1 MMNIDWLHVL
11 AAVINFIILYLILK
25 HFFFKKVEKVIDDR
39 QNDIESK
46 LNKADED
53 VEKAR
58 MLLLQNERILK
69 SAKEEGKKITE
80 VQKQKADKIYQ
91 EIVDEANKEART
103 IADRA
108 RVEVKREKE
117 KAEHEIKEQ
126 VIELAVLLSSKA
138 LEESIDESKHRELIN
153 DFIAKVGI

>member
-1 MMNIDWLHVL
+1 MNIDWLHVL